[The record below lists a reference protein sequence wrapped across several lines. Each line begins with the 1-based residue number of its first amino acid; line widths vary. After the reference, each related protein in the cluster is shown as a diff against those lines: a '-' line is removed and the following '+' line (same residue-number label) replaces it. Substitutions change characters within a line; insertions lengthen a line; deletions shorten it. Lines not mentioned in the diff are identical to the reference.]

1 MMCCGMPE
9 CAVTEC
15 AVSLSLV
22 SNRCEG
28 PFQAVSTLQYTG
40 TFTHAKIIV
49 FYRNDPMFLSQG
61 HEPFEG
67 HESIQKGH
75 ETLDSRSQ
83 QQLSSS
89 REVK

>member
-1 MMCCGMPE
+1 M
-9 CAVTEC
+9 
-15 AVSLSLV
+15 SLSTA

-28 PFQAVSTLQYTG
+28 PFQAVSALHYTG
-40 TFTHAKIIV
+40 IFIHAKIIV
-49 FYRNDPMFLSQG
+49 FYRNSPMFLSQG

-89 REVK
+89 REAK